1 MFTNDGLTPRRKKE
15 EERGGE
21 GMEGREV
28 WGGEEY
34 RRGGVSERRE
44 RVWEIPVEVM

>member
-1 MFTNDGLTPRRKKE
+1 LFTNDGLTPRRKKE

-28 WGGEEY
+28 RVGEGY
-34 RRGGVSERRE
+34 RRGGRGCGKYR
-44 RVWEIPVEVM
+44 WK